1 MNENER
7 IDTTNKNHKVRWRTQ
22 DENMRWITTE
32 TKCGPNF
39 QYKNFSV
46 ILNFG
51 FPPLLANFERHCLY
65 GFFSILA
72 AILRK
77 NSDKRPWIE
86 SGEDLAVHSLT
97 WPSGAKGK
105 WQQLIGDIKHT

>member
-46 ILNFG
+46 ILNFV
-51 FPPLLANFERHCLY
+51 FLPFLQ
-65 GFFSILA
+65 ILNVTVCTDF
-72 AILRK
+72 L
-77 NSDKRPWIE
+77 
-86 SGEDLAVHSLT
+86 VF
-97 WPSGAKGK
+97 
-105 WQQLIGDIKHT
+105 